1 MDPLIIPF
9 VPRRTK
15 DHTHSNHAQKTLRF
29 PMPKQKGARRKIIN
43 DMAKRLKGQIRSMP
57 VNAYQQSKG
66 FLKSLMFTACNA
78 QLG

>member
-43 DMAKRLKGQIRSMP
+43 DMRA
-57 VNAYQQSKG
+57 AE
-66 FLKSLMFTACNA
+66 AAA
-78 QLG
+78 QEGDES